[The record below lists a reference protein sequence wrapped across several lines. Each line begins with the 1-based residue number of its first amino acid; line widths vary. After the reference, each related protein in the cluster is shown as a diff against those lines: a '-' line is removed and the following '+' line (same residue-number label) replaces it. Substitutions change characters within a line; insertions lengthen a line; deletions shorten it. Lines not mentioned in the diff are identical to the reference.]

1 MKRIFFALMCVV
13 TIVALGAMAA
23 CTDDNDRKEDNVP
36 DATPVAYM
44 DLGLPS
50 GTLWKTVNEK
60 GFYDYHEAMAAYGDS
75 MPTKAQFDELTD
87 ECDWRW
93 DASKKGYYITGPNGN
108 AIFMPA
114 AGYIDCVDDVRR
126 VGELGFYWSRSTA
139 FEIEEG
145 YAWDLWFTVSEIDVK
160 NSGFCHNLSVR
171 CVKNQQQ

>member
-60 GFYDYHEAMAAYGDS
+60 GFYDYESAMEKFGTS
-75 MPTKAQFDELTD
+75 LPTKAQLQELKH
-87 ECDWRW
+87 ECTWVW
-93 DASKKGYYITGPNGN
+93 NSAKKGFDIEGSNGN
-108 AIFMPA
+108 SIFLPA
-114 AGYIDCVDDVRR
+114 AGYIDCVGDLRR
-126 VGELGFYWSRSTA
+126 VGELGFYWSST
-139 FEIEEG
+139 IDHDD
-145 YAWDLWFTVSEIDVK
+145 YAWDYYFVSDSVGIY
-160 NSGFCHNLSVR
+160 SSSFCHNLSVR
-171 CVKNQQQ
+171 LVQN